1 MRKVIAVLLIGV
13 VGLVSTAASCGGSVK
28 DSAGKIII
36 TAEAALHIA
45 TDAELALRCGQPTAI
60 PGNCISP
67 EKHAVYKDKLLK
79 GFALLKDANDIY
91 NSLPPTGTPSISQI
105 TSIIAQI
112 GAIIQE
118 VMNGFPAVEAEKLR
132 ARPEVAKTL
141 EVK

>member
-13 VGLVSTAASCGGSVK
+13 VGLVVQGASCGGSVK

-45 TDAELALRCGQPTAI
+45 TDAELALRCGEPTTI
-60 PGNCISP
+60 PDHCIP
-67 EKHAVYKDKLLK
+67 AEKHTVYKDKLLK
-79 GFALLKDANDIY
+79 GFTLLKDAQGIY

-112 GAIIQE
+112 GEIIQE

-132 ARPEVAKTL
+132 ANPSVAKTL